1 MDNLAAAADTT
12 HRYFR
17 DSLQLRQSSSSS
29 IFAGL
34 LFLPPLFPP
43 MASAT
48 LSLLLSVPPRS
59 LYCHS
64 HSFRSSPPSAKQPSV
79 PILDLK
85 PLAFPFPHKPTTSS
99 SFAPRSLYSKR
110 VYVRAVAE
118 EAAVASSSSSS
129 EGAAARRLYIGNI
142 PRDVDNAQLTQI
154 VEEHGAVES
163 AEVMYDKY
171 SGRSRRFAF
180 VTMKTV
186 EDANAVVEKLNGS
199 QIGGREI
206 KVNIT
211 EKPLPSVDLSP
222 FQSEESQFVDSPHKV
237 YVGNLS
243 RSVTTDTLKQ
253 FFSEKGQVLS
263 AKVSRVPGTSKS
275 SGFGFATFS
284 SDEDVEAAITSFNNA
299 LLEGQRIRVNKA

>member
-1 MDNLAAAADTT
+1 MA
-12 HRYFR
+12 
-17 DSLQLRQSSSSS
+17 SL
-29 IFAGL
+29 
-34 LFLPPLFPP
+34 
-43 MASAT
+43 SAT
-48 LSLLLSVPPRS
+48 LSLLLSSVPPHRLS
-59 LYCHS
+59 RRS
-64 HSFRSSPPSAKQPSV
+64 HSFRSSSSSSNAKQLSV
-79 PILDLK
+79 PILDFK
-85 PLAFPFPHKPTTSS
+85 PLLAFPFPLKPTAASPSS
-99 SFAPRSLYSKR
+99 PFTPRGLSLKR
-110 VYVRAVAE
+110 VRVCAVAE
-118 EAAVASSSSSS
+118 EAAVASSPSS

-142 PRDVDNAQLTQI
+142 PRDVDNAQLAQI
-154 VEEHGAVES
+154 VEEHGAVEA

-211 EKPLPSVDLSP
+211 EKPLSSVDLSP
-222 FQSEESQFVDSPHKV
+222 FQAEESQFVDSPHKV

-243 RSVTTDTLKQ
+243 KSVTTDTLKQ

-275 SGFGFATFS
+275 SGFGFVTFS
-284 SDEDVEAAITSFNNA
+284 SDEDVEAAIASFNNA
-299 LLEGQRIRVNKA
+299 LMEGQRIRVNKA